1 LLVFQHLVGMFHPLF
16 AQVAYLFRDETFT
29 EMKLLS
35 ARLNHESCSRAGE
48 DVRECFSCCHCL
60 RKRSRFNLA
69 REQPI
74 SPRPLDRSGLTAH
87 FCAGKQ
93 TSEGR
98 NFGKVTLSKH
108 VSGGPPLVSQ
118 RSDVVAAAAYVGTL
132 RAAII
137 AGNFDLE

>member
-35 ARLNHESCSRAGE
+35 ARLNHESCSRAAE

-69 REQPI
+69 REPPI
-74 SPRPLDRSGLTAH
+74 SQKAAQAC
-87 FCAGKQ
+87 CARRAV
-93 TSEGR
+93 SAC
-98 NFGKVTLSKH
+98 
-108 VSGGPPLVSQ
+108 SGGTYNERLLPSS
-118 RSDVVAAAAYVGTL
+118 R
-132 RAAII
+132 
-137 AGNFDLE
+137 